1 MADLSALFFKAYS
14 HLPADERT
22 QVIVIIDGK
31 PYTWDRAYDEIK
43 AKTELRKKFLNRMEE
58 LGILHEKK

>member
-14 HLPADERT
+14 NLPADERT
-22 QVIVIIDGK
+22 QVIVVIDGE
-31 PYTWDRAYDEIK
+31 PYTWNRARDEIK
-43 AKTELRKKFLNRMEE
+43 AKTELRKKILNRMEE